1 MLQKFDAKSLV
12 ARLSS
17 IYYVRVFSWIRPYA
31 NCRKP
36 LKDAYNVGLQ
46 YGDTELA
53 VCCAIY
59 PVLLEF
65 EVIPIA
71 AAEVEFEVL
80 LDRIRLYGLRNFEK
94 LSKPIRQL
102 MKDLSD
108 SYDGDMNA
116 LKMMILDDESAYGI
130 EAASTKILQWRYI
143 HRAFQFFLF
152 GLYDEAMKQ
161 LAREADPLVAT
172 AFYGPHRGS
181 WAALIYGL
189 TDVAYARQ
197 KRRRSAPRTKKYSR
211 LLLRWATSG
220 EPRNFLG
227 KHYFLKA
234 ELAALAGKRT
244 LAYSLYISAI
254 GTCREGSL
262 VICTAMACERTAQSL
277 LEWGQ
282 NDLAGPF
289 FHEAI
294 ALYTEWGATKK
305 AQHLTFETV
314 QLGF

>member
-1 MLQKFDAKSLV
+1 LLQKFESKSLV

-17 IYYVRVFSWIRPYA
+17 IYYDRVFSWIRPYA
-31 NCRKP
+31 ECRKP

-65 EVIPIA
+65 EVSPID
-71 AAEVEFEVL
+71 AAEDEFEVL

-94 LSKPIRQL
+94 LSKPIRRL
-102 MKDLSD
+102 MTDLSG

-116 LKMMILDDESAYGI
+116 LKMRILDDESAYDI
-130 EAASTKILQWRYI
+130 EAACTRILQWKYV

-161 LAREADPLVAT
+161 TREADPLVAT

-181 WAALIYGL
+181 VAALIFGL
-189 TDVAYARQ
+189 TDVANARQ
-197 KRRRSAPRTKKYSR
+197 KRRRSAPLTKKYSR
-211 LLLRWATSG
+211 LLLRWATAG

-227 KHYFLKA
+227 KHYFLEA
-234 ELAALAGKRT
+234 ELAALAGKRD
-244 LAYSLYISAI
+244 LAYNLYISAI
-254 GTCREGSL
+254 GTCREGNL
-262 VICTAMACERTAQSL
+262 LICTAMACERTAQSL
-277 LEWGQ
+277 SEWGQ
-282 NDLAGPF
+282 NELAGNF

-305 AQHLTFETV
+305 AQHLTLETV
-314 QLGF
+314 HLGF